1 MRERYRAAALGIAA
15 IAALGG
21 AANAPAQQAWPE
33 KPVRIVVPFPP
44 GGSADVLA
52 RLIGQRLASA
62 FGQSFVVEN
71 RAGAGG
77 NVGTEVVVRSP
88 PDGYTLGLSTSG
100 PLVNNRFLYKSM
112 SFDGTKDL
120 VPIILVAEI
129 PILFSANPAVPAKD
143 LKAFVDLGRAKA
155 GQLNV
160 GSPGNGTIGHL
171 TLELLKSTAKVDLV
185 HVPFKGDTPAMTE
198 VMAGNIQA
206 LAAPVTPFIGA
217 VRSGKLKG
225 LAVTTRTRFAGLPDV
240 PTAVEQGIDIEASV
254 WFALVG
260 PAGLPR
266 AIVDKANQEADRY
279 LTSEEGR
286 AKLADLGAQVVAGPP
301 ERLGQLMANEA
312 TKWQRVIEAS
322 GAKLD

>member
-1 MRERYRAAALGIAA
+1 MKRRCTVALALAVLAAA
-15 IAALGG
+15 GG
-21 AANAPAQQAWPE
+21 AFAQQPWPE

-52 RLIGQRLASA
+52 RLIGQRLGSA

-77 NVGTEVVVRSP
+77 NVGTEVVVRSA

-120 VPIILVAEI
+120 APIILVAEI
-129 PILFSANPAVPAKD
+129 PILFSANPSVPAKN
-143 LKAFVDLGRAKA
+143 LQEFVDLGRARP

-171 TLELLKSTAKVDLV
+171 TLELLKSTAKVDFV

-198 VMAGNIQA
+198 AMTGNVQA
-206 LAAPVTPFIGA
+206 IATPVTPLIGP
-217 VRSGKLKG
+217 VKGGKLRG

-240 PTAVEQGIDIEASV
+240 PTATEQGIDIEASV

-260 PAGLPR
+260 PTGLPR
-266 AIVDKANQEADRY
+266 PIVEKANQEADRY
-279 LTSEEGR
+279 LTSDEGR
-286 AKLADLGAQVVAGPP
+286 AKLADLGAQVVGGPP
-301 ERLGQLMANEA
+301 ERLGQLMASEA
-312 TKWQRVIEAS
+312 AKWKRVIETS

>member
-1 MRERYRAAALGIAA
+1 MKRRSLA
-15 IAALGG
+15 IALALASLAFAGG
-21 AANAPAQQAWPE
+21 APAQQAWPE

-52 RLIGQRLASA
+52 RLIGQRLGSA

-77 NVGTEVVVRSP
+77 NVGTEAVVRSA

-129 PILFSANPAVPAKD
+129 PILFSANPAVPAKN
-143 LKAFVDLGRAKA
+143 LKEFVELGRAKP

-198 VMAGNIQA
+198 AMAGNVQA
-206 LAAPVTPFIGA
+206 IAAPVTPFIGP
-217 VRSGKLKG
+217 VKGGKLRG

-240 PTAVEQGIDIEASV
+240 PTAAEQGIDIEASV

-266 AIVDKANQEADRY
+266 PIVEKANQEADRY
-279 LTSEEGR
+279 LTSDEGR
-286 AKLADLGAQVVAGPP
+286 AKLADLGAQVIGGPP
-301 ERLGQLMANEA
+301 ERLGQLMASEA
-312 TKWQRVIEAS
+312 AKWKRVIETS

>member
-1 MRERYRAAALGIAA
+1 MKRRSLALALALASLAAAGS
-15 IAALGG
+15 AL
-21 AANAPAQQAWPE
+21 AQTAWPE

-44 GGSADVLA
+44 GGSADVFA
-52 RLIGQRLASA
+52 RLIAARLTGA

-88 PDGYTLGLSTSG
+88 PDGYTLGLSSSG
-100 PLVNNRFLYKSM
+100 PLANNRFLYKSM
-112 SFDGTKDL
+112 SFDSTKDL
-120 VPIILVAEI
+120 VPIILVAETAM
-129 PILFSANPAVPAKD
+129 LVSANPAVPAKG
-143 LKAFVDLGRAKA
+143 LKEFVDLARAKP

-171 TLELLKSTAKVDLV
+171 TLELLKMTAKVDLV
-185 HVPFKGDTPAMTE
+185 HVPFKGDAPAMAE
-198 VMAGNIQA
+198 VVAGNIQA
-206 LAAPVTPFIGA
+206 VVAPVTAFIGP

-240 PTAVEQGIDIEASV
+240 PTAAEQGIDVEASV
-254 WFALVG
+254 WHALVG

-266 AIVDKANQEADRY
+266 PIVDKANQEADRY
-279 LTSEEGR
+279 LASDEGR
-286 AKLADLGAQVVAGPP
+286 AKLADLGAQAIGGPP
-301 ERLGQLMANEA
+301 ERLSQLMANEA
-312 TKWQRVIEAS
+312 AKWKRVIEAS